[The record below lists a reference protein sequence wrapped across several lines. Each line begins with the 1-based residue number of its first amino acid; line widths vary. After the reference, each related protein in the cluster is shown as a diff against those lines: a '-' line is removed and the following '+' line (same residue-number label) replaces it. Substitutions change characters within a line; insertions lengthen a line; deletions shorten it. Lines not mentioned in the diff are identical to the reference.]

1 VHIARV
7 GNSRAILGEGNGE
20 EGIGVQKEFLF
31 DFEPESN
38 RWDGMW
44 TSRTIEQELEA
55 CDLET
60 PAKDLFLAYIP
71 KGGRVIDGGCG
82 FAKWVIYLKRLGY
95 DIVGIDNNEIAV
107 AKLKDFDGSLQVEFG
122 DILGIHYPDNAFDA
136 YISMGVIEH
145 FEDGPLP
152 ALKEAHRVLKPNG
165 LIFVSVPTVNIM
177 RKFIRRPLKMFVNVL
192 PESFR
197 VLRSNW
203 GRSKRGA
210 LLAAA
215 VTMAGILPERIVRII
230 IRIFFGQKSRYY
242 HFLEYRYSI
251 SEVHNFLK
259 QSGFE
264 IIKTVPHDLYG
275 AKGHAAGLMVDFP
288 FLAASN
294 GANFRLNPVGRLI
307 SRTLNIISPWIA
319 CSSVLCV
326 ARSLKDNP
334 QSG

>member
-1 VHIARV
+1 M
-7 GNSRAILGEGNGE
+7 
-20 EGIGVQKEFLF
+20 QKEFYF
-31 DFEPESN
+31 DSEPEN
-38 RWDGMW
+38 DRWDGMW
-44 TSRTIEQELEA
+44 TTRTIELELEA

-122 DILGIHYPDNAFDA
+122 DILDIHYPDSSFDA

-177 RKFIRRPLKMFVNVL
+177 RKFIRRPLRSFVNVL
-192 PESFR
+192 PKSFR

-203 GRSKRGA
+203 GKSKRIA
-210 LLAAA
+210 LRAAA
-215 VTMAGILPERIVRII
+215 GTVVGILPESILRILLRKK
-230 IRIFFGQKSRYY
+230 RRYY

-251 SEVHNFLK
+251 SEVQNFLK

-264 IIKTVPHDLYG
+264 IIKTVPHDFYG
-275 AKGHAAGLMVDFP
+275 AKGHAIGLMVDFP

-294 GANFRLNPVGRLI
+294 GANFRLNFVGKVI
-307 SRTLNIISPWIA
+307 SRTLNRISPWIA

-326 ARSLKDNP
+326 GSSLKGEFG
-334 QSG
+334 SSVG